1 MNERKLGGLIGL
13 AVRARQAESGMEAC
27 RILIRA
33 GKCGILLID
42 GEAGPNTRKRATEL
56 CAGTHTPMKMLP
68 SGMIEDATG
77 KSCMV
82 IGLKTGGFADEI
94 LRIIPDKEDN

>member
-1 MNERKLGGLIGL
+1 MNKRKLSGLIGL

-42 GEAGPNTRKRATEL
+42 GEAGPNTCKRAAEL

-68 SGMIEDATG
+68 SGLIEDATG
-77 KSCMV
+77 KNCMV

-94 LRIIPDKEDN
+94 LRIIQDEKDN